1 MIEKILVIE
10 DNAEMRENI
19 CEILGMSGYTV
30 VDAENGK
37 VGVELALS
45 EKPNLI
51 LCDIMMPQLD
61 GYSVL
66 NRLSREESTAA
77 IPFIFLTAK
86 ADRSDMRKAMDLGAD
101 DYITKPFDDL
111 DLISAVKSRLDKARR
126 VNGASSKEPL
136 SGMDDLLNEVK
147 GLSDISKVSDGSI
160 TKKYKKKELIFAEGD
175 DAMGVYF
182 LKSGKVKV
190 YMSHEIGKDLIIQLV
205 HENEFFGFLP
215 LLQHGKHSASA
226 EVLEDAEIVFFPKSD
241 FYKLIDGSF
250 DVLKEVVALLS
261 NKVKEE
267 QERLMKLAYSSVRK
281 RTAEALLHLKE
292 RYEKDNNKPFTMA
305 IARDDLARIV
315 GTATESLIRT
325 LSDFKQEGLIT
336 IDGSRITIV
345 EELKLLH
352 LRG

>member
-1 MIEKILVIE
+1 MTEKILVIE

-19 CEILGMSGYTV
+19 CDILSMSGYLLF
-30 VDAENGK
+30 DAENGK
-37 VGVELALS
+37 EGVEIALT
-45 EKPNLI
+45 EIPNLI

-66 NRLSREESTAA
+66 NRLSREETTSS

-111 DLISAVKSRLDKARR
+111 DLISAVRSRLDKAIR
-126 VNGASSKEPL
+126 VRTTASKAPL
-136 SGMDDLLNEVK
+136 HGMEHLLNEVK
-147 GLSDISKVSDGSI
+147 DLSDITKMSDSAI

-190 YMSHEIGKDLIIQLV
+190 YMSHEIGRDLIIQLV
-205 HENEFFGFLP
+205 HDNEFFGFLP

-226 EVLEDAEIVFFPKSD
+226 EVLEDSEVVFYPKSD
-241 FYKLIDGSF
+241 FYKLIDGSY
-250 DVLKEVVALLS
+250 DVLKEVVSLLS

-281 RTAEALLHLKE
+281 RTADALLHLKE
-292 RYEKDNNKPFTMA
+292 RYEKDDSKPFTMA
-305 IARDDLARIV
+305 IARDDLASIV

-336 IDGSRITIV
+336 IDGSRITII
-345 EELKLLH
+345 EELKLLN

>member
-1 MIEKILVIE
+1 MTEKILVIE
-10 DNAEMRENI
+10 DNSEMRENI
-19 CEILGMSGYTV
+19 CEILSMSGYLLF
-30 VDAENGK
+30 DAENGK
-37 VGVELALS
+37 DGVEIALAEL
-45 EKPNLI
+45 PNLI

-66 NRLSREESTAA
+66 NRLSREETTSS

-111 DLISAVKSRLDKARR
+111 DLISAVRSRLDKAIR
-126 VNGASSKEPL
+126 VSAAASKAPL
-136 SGMDDLLNEVK
+136 QGMDNLLNEVK
-147 GLSDISKVSDGSI
+147 DLSDITKMSDSAI

-205 HENEFFGFLP
+205 HDNEFFGFLP

-226 EVLEDAEIVFFPKSD
+226 EVLEDSEVVFYPKSD
-241 FYKLIDGSF
+241 FYKLIDGSY
-250 DVLKEVVALLS
+250 DVLKEVVSLLS

-281 RTAEALLHLKE
+281 RTADALLHLKD
-292 RYEKDNNKPFTMA
+292 RYEKDQNKPFTMA
-305 IARDDLARIV
+305 IARDDLARMV

-345 EELKLLH
+345 EELKLLN

>member
-1 MIEKILVIE
+1 MSEKILVIE
-10 DNAEMRENI
+10 DNTDMRENI
-19 CEILGMSGYTV
+19 CEILTMSGYTV
-30 VDAENGK
+30 IDAENGK
-37 VGVELALS
+37 IGVELALS
-45 EKPNLI
+45 ELPSII
-51 LCDIMMPQLD
+51 LCDIMMPHLD

-66 NRLSREESTAA
+66 NRLSHEVSTAS
-77 IPFIFLTAK
+77 IPFVFLTAK

-111 DLISAVKSRLDKARR
+111 DLISAVRSRLDKAKR
-126 VNGASSKEPL
+126 VGAASSKQPL
-136 SGMDDLLNEVK
+136 QGMDHLLNEVR
-147 GLSDISKVSDGSI
+147 GLSDISKVSEGST
-160 TKKYKKKELIFAEGD
+160 TKKYKKKEIIFSEGD

-190 YMSHEIGKDLIIQLV
+190 FMSHEIGKDLIIQLV

-215 LLQHGKHSASA
+215 LLQQGEHSSSA
-226 EVLEDAEIVFFPKSD
+226 EVLEDAEIVFYSKSD
-241 FYKLIDGSF
+241 FFKLINGSF
-250 DVLKEVVALLS
+250 DVLKEVVSLLS

-267 QERLMKLAYSSVRK
+267 QERLMRLAYSSVRK

-292 RYEKDNNKPFTMA
+292 RYEKDQSKPFTMA

-345 EELKLLH
+345 EVQKLVN

>member
-1 MIEKILVIE
+1 MSEKILVIE
-10 DNAEMRENI
+10 DNTEMRENI

-30 VDAENGK
+30 FDAENGK

-45 EKPNLI
+45 ELPNLI

-66 NRLSREESTAA
+66 NRLSKEESTAA

-111 DLISAVKSRLDKARR
+111 DLISAGKSRLDKARR
-126 VNGASSKEPL
+126 VSAASAKEPL
-136 SGMDDLLNEVK
+136 HGMEYLLNEVK
-147 GLSDISKVSDGSI
+147 GLSDITKVSDSAI

-182 LKSGKVKV
+182 LKFGKVKI

-226 EVLEDAEIVFFPKSD
+226 EVLEDAEIVFYPKAD
-241 FYKLIDGSF
+241 FYKLMDGSY
-250 DVLKEVVALLS
+250 DVLKEVVSLLS

-292 RYEKDNNKPFTMA
+292 RYEKDLNKPFTMA
-305 IARDDLARIV
+305 IARDDLARMV

-345 EELKLLH
+345 EELKLLN

>member
-1 MIEKILVIE
+1 MTEKILVIE

-19 CEILGMSGYTV
+19 CEILSMSGYLLF
-30 VDAENGK
+30 DAENGK
-37 VGVELALS
+37 DGVEIALAEL
-45 EKPNLI
+45 PNLI

-66 NRLSREESTAA
+66 NRLSREETTAS

-86 ADRSDMRKAMDLGAD
+86 ADRSNMRKAMDLGAD

-111 DLISAVKSRLDKARR
+111 DLISAVRSRLDKTIR
-126 VNGASSKEPL
+126 VRAVVSKAPL
-136 SGMDDLLNEVK
+136 HGLEHLLNEVK
-147 GLSDISKVSDGSI
+147 GLSDITKVSDSAI
-160 TKKYKKKELIFAEGD
+160 TKKYKRKELIFGEGD

-182 LKSGKVKV
+182 LKSGKVKI

-205 HENEFFGFLP
+205 HDNEFFGFLP
-215 LLQHGKHSASA
+215 LLQQGKHSASA
-226 EVLEDAEIVFFPKSD
+226 EVLEDAEIVFYPKSD
-241 FYKLIDGSF
+241 FFKLIDGSY
-250 DVLKEVVALLS
+250 DVLKEVVSLLS

-292 RYEKDNNKPFTMA
+292 RYEKDQSKPFTMA
-305 IARDDLARIV
+305 IARDDLARMV

-345 EELKLLH
+345 EELKLLN